1 MLTFLRVNWWI
12 PVLIAVGVL
21 AVLPWIDPAPPRSIV
36 LATGQAGGG
45 YEEFALRL
53 QANLAAKGFT
63 LELRQT
69 GGSMENLQL
78 LRDPASDVALALVQS
93 GAEQLAPPGDGALS
107 ALGSLFYEP
116 LWIFHRTDVQF
127 DTLSELRGRR
137 LGIGAPGSGTQAVAR
152 VLLERAGVLG
162 DEHTTL
168 RELGARAGAEAL
180 AAGEIDALFL
190 VLSAQNETVARLAR
204 LPDVDFMTVRRAAA
218 YRAHFPFLSSVEVPE
233 GLLDLEAN
241 RPPEPRTLLSP
252 VATLV
257 ANERFDPALTPLI
270 LEATREVLAGG
281 GLLERRGQFPAA
293 EFVGFPLA
301 PEADYYYRRGL
312 PLLQRFLPFWVAS
325 MVDRLIILA
334 LPLLALALPLLRFA
348 GPIYEWRVRARVYRW
363 YRHLR
368 SVERGLRDGT
378 FAAAQAVAEVK
389 RLRQIERDLFR
400 VQVPLA
406 YAQELYQLHLHL
418 DWLIRRLEPLCGQ
431 PPTTVPEDR
440 RAGENEPT
448 GPAGAGSP

>member
-12 PVLIAVGVL
+12 PVLVAAGVL
-21 AVLPWIDPAPPRSIV
+21 AVVPFIDPAPPRSIV

-45 YEEFALRL
+45 YDEFARRL

-63 LELRQT
+63 LELRES
-69 GGSMENLQL
+69 GGSMENLSL
-78 LRDPASDVALALVQS
+78 LQDAASDIALALVQS
-93 GAEQLAPPGDGALS
+93 GAEQLAVPGDSALPLT

-116 LWIFHRTDVQF
+116 LWIFHRSEVHF
-127 DTLSELRGRR
+127 DTLSALRGRR

-152 VLLERAGVLG
+152 VLLERAGVAG
-162 DEHTTL
+162 DERTEL
-168 RELGARAGAEAL
+168 LELGAREGAAAL

-190 VLSAQNETVARLAR
+190 VLAAQNETVAKLAR
-204 LPDVDFMTVRRAAA
+204 LPDVDFMSVRRAAA

-241 RPPEPRTLLSP
+241 VPAEARTVLAP

-257 ANERFDPALTPLI
+257 ANDRFNPVLTPLI
-270 LEATREVLAGG
+270 LEAAREVLAGG
-281 GLLERRGQFPAA
+281 GLLERRGQFPSAQ
-293 EFVGFPLA
+293 FVGFPLS

-334 LPLLALALPLLRFA
+334 LPLLALALPLFRLA

-378 FAAAQAVAEVK
+378 ISGERAAAEVG

-418 DWLIRRLEPLCGQ
+418 DWVIRRLEELGK
-431 PPTTVPEDR
+431 
-440 RAGENEPT
+440 ENA
-448 GPAGAGSP
+448 GPAAEAGPALQ